1 MITIGMNYTVLD
13 GKEGVFE
20 RAFQAVLDAMKDDA
34 GHRASQLFRD
44 VGDRKKYLI
53 ISEWESKE
61 AFDRFVRSDVFARVT
76 NWGREEV
83 LAERPRHRLYRE
95 EVATGGW
102 RSRGE
107 ALTNALPASPPA
119 E

>member
-1 MITIGMNYTVLD
+1 MNYTVLD

-20 RAFQAVLDAMKDDA
+20 RAFQAVLDAMKDGA

-53 ISEWESKE
+53 VSEWESKE
-61 AFDRFVRSDVFARVT
+61 AFDRFVRSEAFARVT

-95 EVATGGW
+95 EVATDGGA
-102 RSRGE
+102 REATCTRG
-107 ALTNALPASPPA
+107 AMANPLPASPPA